1 MSNVV
6 YLSSFL
12 IALVA
17 TPVISHGVQR
27 DASPVSPI
35 ELAAPIFPPAPAERD
50 ERSGMVIQ
58 RSADGLFYVQAHVNG
73 ALVQFVVDSGSS
85 VVVLSAEDASRAD
98 IGGDEAVDVDTA
110 GGASA
115 MRRAQIKHV
124 ELAGQKLSNV
134 DAAIV
139 NRNLK
144 VSLLGQS
151 ALSQLTSVTFRG
163 NQLELQ

>member
-1 MSNVV
+1 
-6 YLSSFL
+6 
-12 IALVA
+12 
-17 TPVISHGVQR
+17 
-27 DASPVSPI
+27 
-35 ELAAPIFPPAPAERD
+35 
-50 ERSGMVIQ
+50 MVIQ

-73 ALVQFVVDSGSS
+73 AVVQFVVDSGSS
-85 VVVLSAEDASRAD
+85 VVVLSAADASRAD

-163 NQLELQ
+163 NQLELAVKGPPGALWLSTRPRAIGRSLNLPCNRRH